1 MMKKA
6 GLQRPAF
13 FAYHLLW
20 QAIDWLYPPTCGG
33 CGRQGERWCAACQ
46 QACQRCETICPVCGD
61 LQPSGQLCVK
71 CQAHPPAYQGL
82 RSWGIHQG
90 PLMHAVHQLKYKGD
104 IAIGEAL
111 SKHLIDL
118 YNDLK
123 WEVDLVIAVP
133 LGKSRKQARGYNQA
147 GILARPLAYAI
158 QKPYRPNSLLRC
170 KETVSQVGLSAAQR
184 HENVRDAFQA
194 NRQYVQGKSIVLI
207 DDVTTTGSTI
217 NACAQA
223 LIRAGASAV
232 FGLTLARAVLQA
244 DADDRPTQ
252 YLP

>member
-13 FAYHLLW
+13 FAYQALW

-33 CGRQGERWCAACQ
+33 CGRPGERWCAACQ
-46 QACQRCETICPVCGD
+46 QGCQRCERVCPLCGD
-61 LQPSGQLCVK
+61 VQAGGTLCAS
-71 CQAHPPAYQGL
+71 CRAQTPAYQAL
-82 RSWGIHQG
+82 RSWGVHQG
-90 PLMHAVHQLKYKGD
+90 PLMRAVHQLKYKGD
-104 IAIGEAL
+104 IGIGEAL

-133 LGKSRKQARGYNQA
+133 LSKSRVKERGYNQA

-158 QKPYRPNSLLRC
+158 QKPYRPNSVVRC
-170 KETVSQVGLSAAQR
+170 KETRSQVGLSAAQR
-184 HENVRDAFQA
+184 HENVKDAFQA
-194 NRQYVQGKSIVLI
+194 NQQQVKGKSIVLI

-217 NACAQA
+217 SACAQA
-223 LIRAGASAV
+223 LIQAGASAV

-244 DADDRPTQ
+244 DADDRPT
-252 YLP
+252 LSHT